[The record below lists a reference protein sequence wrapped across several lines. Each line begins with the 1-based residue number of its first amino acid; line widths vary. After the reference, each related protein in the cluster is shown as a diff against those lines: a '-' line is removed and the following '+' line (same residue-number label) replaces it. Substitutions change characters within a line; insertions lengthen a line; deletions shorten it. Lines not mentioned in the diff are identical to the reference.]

1 MRRFFDDALWEKR
14 CPVPGTRP
22 ISALFPA
29 AGHGPLLIRKCPES
43 EGAGHRPGPM
53 EAFRRAAVHLTWWLQ
68 YRYAPSAAA
77 DSVTAS
83 AMAVSSSLAF
93 PGASEKV
100 PG

>member
-1 MRRFFDDALWEKR
+1 MGEAVPRPGNTAHIRL
-14 CPVPGTRP
+14 VPGGG
-22 ISALFPA
+22 A
-29 AGHGPLLIRKCPES
+29 HGPLLIRKCPES